1 MTVPPS
7 NARFITFEGIDGA
20 GKTTHLRTV
29 QHFLE
34 ASGERVCVTREPG
47 GTRLGEAIR
56 ALFLAHSMHAAT
68 EALLVF
74 AARREHL
81 EEVVWP
87 ALARGEWVLCDRFTD
102 ATRAYQGA
110 GRGLGMTAIDALAA
124 WVHPDFAPV
133 LTFLFDLSPAA
144 AQARISDR
152 DRLDRFE
159 REAQTF
165 HERVRNAYLEQAARE
180 PERFCVLDATLAK
193 SVVATTIESRVG
205 ELVARLASPA

>member
-1 MTVPPS
+1 
-7 NARFITFEGIDGA
+7 
-20 GKTTHLRTV
+20 
-29 QHFLE
+29 
-34 ASGERVCVTREPG
+34 
-47 GTRLGEAIR
+47 
-56 ALFLAHSMHAAT
+56 
-68 EALLVF
+68 
-74 AARREHL
+74 
-81 EEVVWP
+81 
-87 ALARGEWVLCDRFTD
+87 
-102 ATRAYQGA
+102 
-110 GRGLGMTAIDALAA
+110 MTAIDALAA